1 MRARYGLVFLSVVVA
16 VTCGEVASAA
26 EELTREWQ
34 TLVPFVGSRSGAV
47 QKVPGLTA
55 LTFSGPGQNDPFVLG
70 DFAVTGDWT
79 SSSVGLTPAAGLSAA
94 IELFRGEHFE
104 LDGVMTHT
112 GFGGWFLLVGWNAE
126 ERSGYCISNFT
137 TRMLRSPWHLTEI
150 RGGVPVPRRTTEFRS
165 LDWKREQPFRLT
177 VSGQRAGLRIGQFAA
192 FEKQRLA
199 NYQPGS
205 IILGTYKNAYGP
217 KPLILQSA
225 RVRAIDP
232 PTAEELLSPAER
244 MARAAVPV
252 PEEFRRLDTSR
263 VWVFNGEAEYEA
275 MVSPR
280 DPGRFR
286 LISVSVASRKGFRYS
301 TWLEKFE
308 KEPLVLAD
316 GTTAWRCQMR
326 FSNWS
331 ATLPC
336 LARVDD
342 ENRMRLAVRTWDPLL
357 GVPDHSSLTA
367 LEGDGIVTLVG
378 KRADRDV
385 QQALAAPNSA
395 SYLEPLNIR

>member
-1 MRARYGLVFLSVVVA
+1 MRDRFGLVFLSVVVA
-16 VTCGEVASAA
+16 VTCAEVASAA
-26 EELTREWQ
+26 EELTGEWQ
-34 TLVPFVGSRSGAV
+34 TLVPLVSSRSGSV

-55 LTFSGPGQNDPFVLG
+55 LAFSGPGRNDPFVLG
-70 DFAVTGDWT
+70 DFAVTGDLT
-79 SSSVGLTPAAGLSAA
+79 SSAVGLTPAAGLSAA

-150 RGGVPVPRRTTEFRS
+150 RGGVPVPRRTMEFRS
-165 LDWKREQPFRLT
+165 LDWKREQPFRLI
-177 VSGQRAGLRIGQFAA
+177 VSGQRAAIQIGQYTA
-192 FEKQRLA
+192 FENQRLA
-199 NYQPGS
+199 NHRSGAV
-205 IILGTYKNAYGP
+205 ILGTYKTAYGP
-217 KPLILQSA
+217 KSLVLQSA
-225 RVRAIDP
+225 RVRAVAP
-232 PTAEELLSPAER
+232 PTAEELLSPSER
-244 MARAAVPV
+244 LARSITPV

-263 VWVFNGEAEYEA
+263 VWAFNGDAEYEA

-286 LISVSVASRKGFRYS
+286 LISVSVTSRKGFRYS

-308 KEPLVLAD
+308 KDPLVLAD

-331 ATLPC
+331 AALPC

-342 ENRMRLAVRTWDPLL
+342 ENRIRLAVRTWDPLL
-357 GVPDHSSLTA
+357 GGAPDLSLTA

-378 KRADRDV
+378 KRTDRDV
-385 QQALAAPNSA
+385 RQALEAPTSA
-395 SYLEPLNIR
+395 SYVEQLNIR